1 MTGKEQRGGSGDDV
15 ASGAKF
21 VGASVAS
28 ASIGATAIKKKLE
41 RKRKKRVSPLPL
53 PLLPSAN
60 SGPC

>member
-28 ASIGATAIKKKLE
+28 ASIGATAIKKE
-41 RKRKKRVSPLPL
+41 MRKKKKKRSIATAAAIA
-53 PLLPSAN
+53 AN
-60 SGPC
+60 PGP